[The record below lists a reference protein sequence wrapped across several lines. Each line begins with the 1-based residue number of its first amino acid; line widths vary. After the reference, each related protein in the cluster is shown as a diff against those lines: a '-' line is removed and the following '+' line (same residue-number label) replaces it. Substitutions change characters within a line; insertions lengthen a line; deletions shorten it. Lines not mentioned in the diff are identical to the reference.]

1 MNRRDPMRP
10 HPLELPLVWVPI
22 NVLMLFVAL
31 AVARGLTQPGSSSV
45 ARYAILAVC
54 LVVAASF
61 LYAIRRRFIP
71 R

>member
-1 MNRRDPMRP
+1 MSRRDPMRP

-22 NVLMLFVAL
+22 NVLVVLAAV

-45 ARYAILAVC
+45 ARYAIVAVC
-54 LVVAASF
+54 LVAAASF
-61 LYAIRRRFIP
+61 LYAIRRRYIP